1 MRKSLGGAFL
11 VAQMIKKWPA
21 TQEPQVWSMVWED
34 LLEKGIPTPVFLP
47 GGFHGQRNLAGY
59 SPWGRKES
67 DITERLSLTNICWGG
82 AFSAYYVAILI
93 CFLKRILSTDD
104 LSHLGRVLKDRTNEA
119 HQYIHKEISKEI
131 PGAGE
136 DSWESL
142 GQRGDQTSGS
152 SRKSTLNTHWKDWCW
167 NWNSNTLATW
177 CEDPAHWERPW
188 CRKILKAGGQRDD
201 RGWDG

>member
-1 MRKSLGGAFL
+1 MFLLG
-11 VAQMIKKWPA
+11 K
-21 TQEPQVWSMVWED
+21 
-34 LLEKGIPTPVFLP
+34 
-47 GGFHGQRNLAGY
+47 FHGQRNLAGY

-136 DSWESL
+136 DS
-142 GQRGDQTSGS
+142 
-152 SRKSTLNTHWKDWCW
+152 
-167 NWNSNTLATW
+167 
-177 CEDPAHWERPW
+177 
-188 CRKILKAGGQRDD
+188 
-201 RGWDG
+201 